1 MKTSML
7 ISLPDFA
14 KRFCK
19 NVDKLRSH
27 VKNGRFETAQKVGRC
42 WFIDDAEP
50 YPDVTEYKHF
60 SVTDRIRLE
69 QMTRDRKSPK
79 EIAKQLQFSVRAVY
93 YEMKRGQCEQLTS
106 DLVLKTRYVSDFAEK
121 KYRDNLAA
129 KGAMLKIGNDH
140 ALAKFIERKILKDKL
155 SPDLVVGMLKRNDW
169 QVMHKDGTLQKFQA
183 EFCTTTLYSYIDKG
197 IFDKLTNKDLPI
209 KSRRKRKYNR
219 VRPKRPPRG
228 ESIEK
233 RPNVINLRQ
242 TFGHW
247 ELDTVD
253 GKPETKEAILV
264 FTERVS
270 RKEITVKLHDKTAAT
285 VVAALDE
292 LERRYGKL
300 FPRVFQTITVDNGGE
315 FSDCAGLERSVYGG
329 QRTKFYYCHPR
340 CPHERGSNEN
350 ANKIIRIWVPKGT
363 PIENY
368 SSKFIAELGTKL
380 NERPRKIFS
389 YATSAEVFNAHL
401 VALGIPDI
409 DLLKVTTSDI
419 SAVKVG
425 VFNIAAVNLE

>member
-1 MKTSML
+1 M
-7 ISLPDFA
+7 
-14 KRFCK
+14 
-19 NVDKLRSH
+19 
-27 VKNGRFETAQKVGRC
+27 
-42 WFIDDAEP
+42 
-50 YPDVTEYKHF
+50 
-60 SVTDRIRLE
+60 
-69 QMTRDRKSPK
+69 
-79 EIAKQLQFSVRAVY
+79 
-93 YEMKRGQCEQLTS
+93 TS
-106 DLVLKTRYVSDFAEK
+106 DLIVKTRYVSDIAEK

-140 ALAKFIERKILKDKL
+140 LLAKFIERKILKDKL
-155 SPDLVVGMLKRNDW
+155 SPDLVVGMLKRNNW
-169 QVMHKDGTLQKFQA
+169 QVTHKDGTVQRFKA
-183 EFCTTTLYSYIDKG
+183 SFCTTTLYSYIGKDV
-197 IFDKLTNKDLPI
+197 FAKLTNKDLPI
-209 KSRRKRKYNR
+209 KSRRKRKYNL

-233 RPNVINLRQ
+233 RPDVVNLRQ

-247 ELDTVD
+247 EMDTVD

-270 RKEITVKLHDKTAAT
+270 RNEITFKLHDKKTVT
-285 VVAALDE
+285 VVDALDE

-300 FPRVFQTITVDNGGE
+300 FPRVFQTITVDNGSE
-315 FSDCAGLERSVYGG
+315 FADCAGLERSLYGG
-329 QRTKFYYCHPR
+329 QRTKFFYCHPR

-380 NERPRKIFS
+380 NERPRKIFN

-401 VALGIPDI
+401 AALGIPNI
-409 DLLKVTTSDI
+409 DLFKSNARNHGAI
-419 SAVKVG
+419 SV
-425 VFNIAAVNLE
+425 NAVNVGAVNFGTASLE